1 TAGAHHP
8 PPPPPRPPRPPPPPA
23 RPPPPPPPPPPGR
36 HGNRRAFESDPLGF
50 LLHQQQYGDLVRVDD
65 GLYLANA
72 PALAEEVFK
81 HTNTTYA
88 ISRDLLGE
96 ETDGGRASEDLALW
110 MRARSLAGRG
120 LNRTSMRAAEDRLAA
135 TVAWHAQ
142 AWRARGTVEA
152 IPALEDLSAHLIA
165 EFCLGPDTGG
175 VPALLARLQDALLPP
190 VLPLPARWHVL
201 RARRLRRVNRDLAAE
216 VSRLI
221 RSRRATHRDGSPQVV
236 ADLLNTARD
245 EGAITHEG
253 ATSIIV
259 ANLFAAHE
267 TTAAALAWLFLLLD
281 QHPRIRRQVRDE
293 AERELGGRLPT
304 AMDVPR
310 LAVTESVVKETLR
323 LYPPLWLIERTV
335 EEPAEL
341 AGYRLRPGQRVAV
354 SPFVLQRDPRHYDEP
369 AVFRPGRWTGR
380 SPAAALPKYA
390 FMPFGGGPRTCLG
403 THFATTAMTITTATL
418 TSSYQITR
426 TPGTT
431 PVFSTRTIL
440 QPHRLTLDIT
450 DHPPGRRPRPA
461 GTPAPADRPGTP
473 PGGRCPFSDTT
484 V

>member
-1 TAGAHHP
+1 MALLRVPPGPTGA
-8 PPPPPRPPRPPPPPA
+8 
-23 RPPPPPPPPPPGR
+23 GR
-36 HGNRRAFESDPLGF
+36 HGNRRAFERDQLGF

-65 GLYLANA
+65 DLYLANS

-135 TVAWHAQ
+135 TAARHAQ
-142 AWRARGTVEA
+142 AWRARGTVDA
-152 IPALEDLSAHLIA
+152 IPALEDLTAHLIA
-165 EFCLGPDTGG
+165 EFCLGPDTGR

-190 VLPLPARWHVL
+190 VLPLPARWRLL
-201 RARRLRRVNRDLAAE
+201 RARRLHRVNRDLAAE

-221 RSRRATHRDGSPQVV
+221 EHRRATHRDDAPHVV

-245 EGAITHEG
+245 EGAITRQG
-253 ATSIIV
+253 ATGIIV

-293 AERELGGRLPT
+293 ADRELAGRLPT
-304 AMDVPR
+304 ATDVPR

-335 EEPAEL
+335 EETTEL
-341 AGYRLRPGQRVAV
+341 AGYPLRPGQRVAV
-354 SPFVLQRDPRHYDEP
+354 SPFVLQRDPRHYPQP
-369 AVFRPGRWTGR
+369 AVFRPDRWTGR
-380 SPAAALPKYA
+380 SPADPLPKYA

-403 THFATTAMTITTATL
+403 THFATVAMTLTTATL
-418 TSSYQITR
+418 TSNYQINR

-440 QPHRLTLDIT
+440 QPHKLALDIT
-450 DHPPGRRPRPA
+450 DHPHGGRPHPA
-461 GTPAPADRPGTP
+461 GMRAAAADPLTLHNA
-473 PGGRCPFSDTT
+473 RCPFSGTT
-484 V
+484 SPQPTDRCAAA

>member
-1 TAGAHHP
+1 MGLLRVPPGPGGA
-8 PPPPPRPPRPPPPPA
+8 
-23 RPPPPPPPPPPGR
+23 GR
-36 HGNRRAFESDPLGF
+36 HGDRRAFERDQLGF
-50 LLHQQQYGDLVRVDD
+50 LLHQRQYGDLVRVDD
-65 GLYLANA
+65 GLYLANS
-72 PALAEEVFK
+72 PVLAEEVFK

-96 ETDGGRASEDLALW
+96 ETDGGRASEDLARW
-110 MRARSLAGRG
+110 MRARGLAGRG

-135 TVAWHAQ
+135 TAARHSQ

-152 IPALEDLSAHLIA
+152 IPALEDLTAHLIA
-165 EFCLGPDTGG
+165 EFCLGPETGR

-190 VLPLPARWHVL
+190 VLPLPARCRVL
-201 RARRLRRVNRDLAAE
+201 RGRRLHRVNRDLAAE

-221 RSRRATHRDGSPQVV
+221 DQRRATHRDDSPQVV

-245 EGAITHEG
+245 EGAITRQG

-281 QHPRIRRQVRDE
+281 RNPRIRRQVRDE
-293 AERELGGRLPT
+293 ADRELAGRLPT
-304 AMDVPR
+304 AADVPR

-335 EEPAEL
+335 EEPTEL
-341 AGYRLRPGQRVAV
+341 AGFPLRPGQRVAV
-354 SPFVLQRDPRHYDEP
+354 SPFVLQRDPRHYHEP
-369 AVFRPGRWTGR
+369 DAFRPDRWTGR
-380 SPAAALPKYA
+380 SPADPLPKYA

-403 THFATTAMTITTATL
+403 THFATVAMTVTTATL
-418 TSSYQITR
+418 TSSYQINR

-440 QPHRLTLDIT
+440 QPHKLALDIT
-450 DHPPGRRPRPA
+450 DHPHDLRPRPA
-461 GTPAPADRPGTP
+461 GTPASSATPARRAP
-473 PGGRCPFSDTT
+473 
-484 V
+484 